1 MKEKVKENRYYQIGM
16 TAFIVIACSIVFYF
30 LLFKLKDIVNILGG
44 FIAILTPF
52 IVGFV
57 FAYLLNPVVKFFYKK
72 VFLKIFKKS
81 DINGKYKLCNVLSIL
96 VTCLLFVGLLVL
108 LFSFIIPEVLKSI
121 ELIAV
126 NAPTYVTE
134 IKNWLLKKLSHN
146 DGLEKIILNN
156 YDSINQ
162 YINTSINKNLLPK
175 VDQGLSALSDGLLGA
190 VKVAFNIAMGFV
202 ISIYYLSDKDNF
214 KAGIKKITY
223 AIFPIKTAN
232 NIMDSA
238 RHTNNIFGSFIV
250 GKLLDGLTIGF
261 ITFVFLTIFGYKYAL
276 LIGVTVGLT
285 NMIPYFGPY
294 IGTIPSALIILMESP
309 TKCLIFILF
318 IIALQQLDSYLIEP
332 KLCGSK
338 TGLKSFWVLASILF
352 FGNLFGIIGL
362 LLGVP
367 VFALLYGYL
376 NNKCLNKLKEKNLPT
391 DNSDYENLERINTQ
405 TNKVVSKN

>member
-1 MKEKVKENRYYQIGM
+1 MV
-16 TAFIVIACSIVFYF
+16 
-30 LLFKLKDIVNILGG
+30 
-44 FIAILTPF
+44 
-52 IVGFV
+52 
-57 FAYLLNPVVKFFYKK
+57 
-72 VFLKIFKKS
+72 
-81 DINGKYKLCNVLSIL
+81 
-96 VTCLLFVGLLVL
+96 
-108 LFSFIIPEVLKSI
+108 
-121 ELIAV
+121 
-126 NAPTYVTE
+126 
-134 IKNWLLKKLSHN
+134 
-146 DGLEKIILNN
+146 
-156 YDSINQ
+156 
-162 YINTSINKNLLPK
+162 
-175 VDQGLSALSDGLLGA
+175 
-190 VKVAFNIAMGFV
+190 
-202 ISIYYLSDKDNF
+202 
-214 KAGIKKITY
+214 
-223 AIFPIKTAN
+223 
-232 NIMDSA
+232 
-238 RHTNNIFGSFIV
+238 FIV